1 MKNFLVLVVPP
12 NLFCLAL
19 HMWAPHV
26 GSAAQQ
32 AGRGEKT
39 KSCQTYYVPLFIYIL
54 AKRLICKCFWV
65 LRFEFW
71 VLPRLFCPVRLIPLF
86 GFNLTA
92 WVGIVTHVHCASQ
105 RVLAARQ
112 AGIFCGIGYQYNIL
126 EYPWKLQSIWLF
138 VCYQKASAS
147 HKDTSQPQHSA
158 INFRL
163 SNLLTLSAPQ
173 SGAL

>member
-1 MKNFLVLVVPP
+1 MSALNQAQSPTIALAGPMISSPWRIFLYWWWRPICFV
-12 NLFCLAL
+12 CAS
-19 HMWAPHV
+19 HV
-26 GSAAQQ
+26 SSTCGLRRPAS
-32 AGRGEKT
+32 RSRWKT

-65 LRFEFW
+65 LRFEFR

-112 AGIFCGIGYQYNIL
+112 AGIFCGIGYQYNMGRSRKKITGLFGNCKLSIFLCAKFIL
-126 EYPWKLQSIWLF
+126 K
-138 VCYQKASAS
+138 C
-147 HKDTSQPQHSA
+147 
-158 INFRL
+158 
-163 SNLLTLSAPQ
+163 
-173 SGAL
+173 